1 MNLEPI
7 NPSPSSIQYIDP
19 GPIAGLII
27 LFLIGLV
34 VVVASFKNLQNRCLH
49 LPFVSLSF
57 FIVFTYAA
65 VDVSGQEAPWL
76 ITTLGITIGLWI
88 IVMFLVLH
96 TQTSVWNEKMDDKY
110 CLVKEMNR
118 CNGIGHVI
126 TSMCI
131 AYRCYDLNVPC
142 FLNLFQ

>member
-88 IVMFLVLH
+88 IATAIYYAAHFGKSYTHNTLDINDTNTFGL
-96 TQTSVWNEKMDDKY
+96 DDG
-110 CLVKEMNR
+110 L
-118 CNGIGHVI
+118 
-126 TSMCI
+126 
-131 AYRCYDLNVPC
+131 
-142 FLNLFQ
+142 